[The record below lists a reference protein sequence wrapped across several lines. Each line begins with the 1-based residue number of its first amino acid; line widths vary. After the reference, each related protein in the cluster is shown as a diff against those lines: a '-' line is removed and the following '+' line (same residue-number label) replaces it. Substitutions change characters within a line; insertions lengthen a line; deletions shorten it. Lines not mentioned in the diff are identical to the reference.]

1 MATTTPNNNAKTP
14 KPPKT
19 LSKSSKEYFT
29 RFCDEYETDDSIIA
43 VLTKV
48 CESLDRA
55 AEAAAGLKANGS
67 LTTLDRFG
75 CVKCHPLVLVERAA
89 SAAAI
94 NGIKALGVLKNEPEP
109 EDKYARKVF

>member
-1 MATTTPNNNAKTP
+1 MTNKLPT
-14 KPPKT
+14 PPKT
-19 LSKSSKEYFT
+19 LSKESAAYFT
-29 RFCDEYETDDSIIA
+29 KFCEEYETDDSILA

-48 CESLDRA
+48 CQSLDRA

-94 NGIKALGVLKNEPEP
+94 NGIKALGVLKNDTTPDRYEG
-109 EDKYARKVF
+109 KVF

>member
-1 MATTTPNNNAKTP
+1 MPTNKLPT
-14 KPPKT
+14 PPKT
-19 LSKSSKEYFT
+19 LSKESAAYFT
-29 RFCDEYETDDSIIA
+29 KFCEEYETDDSILA

-48 CESLDRA
+48 CQSLDRA
-55 AEAAAGLKANGS
+55 AEAAAGLKKNGS

-94 NGIKALGVLKNEPEP
+94 NGIKALGVLKDTST
-109 EDKYARKVF
+109 EDRYASKVF